1 MSEQE
6 SSDNTAVDTVRQNY
20 GFGFSWLVLMI
31 ALPPLVYYLWIC
43 VTYYQGELIFP
54 SDTVAWR
61 RFWSYVEP
69 PTWQAA
75 GLYAAWFLGQAA
87 LQVWAPGS
95 TVQGMKLPD
104 GSRLDY
110 RMNGIFSFLFTL
122 AVVFGLVTMGWL
134 DATVL
139 YDQLGPLLSL
149 VNIFTFVFAGFL
161 YFWGLNGEEWERPT
175 GRPFYDYFMGTALN
189 PRIGSLDLKL
199 FCEARPGMIFWLLM
213 NLSMAA
219 KQHELHGTVTVP
231 MLLVVG
237 FQSFYLI
244 DYFIH
249 EEAVLTTWDIKHEKF
264 GWMLCWGD
272 LVWLPFT
279 YTLQAQYL
287 VHHTHDLP
295 AWGIVAIVAL
305 NLAGYAIFRGANI
318 QKHHFRR
325 DPNRSVWGKPAEY
338 IKTAQGSLLLT
349 SGWWGMARHMNYF
362 GDLMIALSWCLP
374 AAFGSPI
381 PYFHIVYFTILLL
394 HREKRDDAMCL
405 AKYGEDWLR
414 YRKKVPWRIVPKIY

>member
-6 SSDNTAVDTVRQNY
+6 SRDNAAVDAVRQKY

-43 VTYYQGELIFP
+43 VTYYQGELVFT
-54 SDTVAWR
+54 SDAAAWR
-61 RFWSYVEP
+61 RFWSHVAP
-69 PTWQAA
+69 PTWHAA

-87 LQVWAPGS
+87 LQVWAPGP

-139 YDQLGPLLSL
+139 YDQLGPLLTV

-161 YFWGLNGEEWERPT
+161 YFWGLNGKQWERPT

-219 KQHELHGTVTVP
+219 KQYELHGTVTVP

-295 AWGIVAIVAL
+295 VWGIIAIVAL

-325 DPNRSVWGKPAEY
+325 DPNRIVWGKPAKY
-338 IKTAQGSLLLT
+338 IKTKQGSLLLT
-349 SGWWGMARHMNYF
+349 SGWWGIARHMNYF

-405 AKYGEDWLR
+405 AKYGEDWLQ

>member
-1 MSEQE
+1 MNDQ
-6 SSDNTAVDTVRQNY
+6 DLRQNIAVDAVRQKY
-20 GFGFSWLVLMI
+20 GFGRSWLVLLI

-43 VTYYQGELIFP
+43 VTYYQGELVFP
-54 SDTVAWR
+54 SNAAAWLQ
-61 RFWSYVEP
+61 FWSNVSP

-75 GLYAAWFLGQAA
+75 GLYVAWFLAQAA
-87 LQVWAPGS
+87 LQFWAPGP
-95 TVQGMKLPD
+95 TVQGMELPD

-110 RMNGIFSFLFTL
+110 RMNGMFSFLFTL
-122 AVVFGLVTMGWL
+122 GVLAGLVALGWL

-139 YDQLGPLLSL
+139 YDQLGPLLTV
-149 VNIFTFVFAGFL
+149 VNIFTFAFAGFL
-161 YFWGLNGEEWERPT
+161 YFWGLKGAIWERPT

-199 FCEARPGMIFWLLM
+199 FCEARPGMVFWMLM

-219 KQHELHGTVTVP
+219 KQYELHGTVTLP

-287 VHHTHDLP
+287 VNHTHDLP
-295 AWGIVAIVAL
+295 VWGIAAIVAL
-305 NLAGYAIFRGANI
+305 NLVGYAIFRGANI

-325 DPNRSVWGKPAEY
+325 DPNRPVWGQPAEY
-338 IKTAQGSLLLT
+338 IKTARGSLLLT
-349 SGWWGMARHMNYF
+349 SGWWGFSRHMNYF

-374 AAFGSPI
+374 AAFGSPL

-394 HREKRDDAMCL
+394 HRERRDDAMCL

-414 YRKKVPWRIVPKIY
+414 YRARVPWRIVPGLY

>member
-1 MSEQE
+1 MDDQ
-6 SSDNTAVDTVRQNY
+6 DLMTTRAVDAVRQKY
-20 GFGFSWLVLMI
+20 GFGLSWLVLMV

-43 VTYYQGELIFP
+43 VTYYQGRLVFP
-54 SDTVAWR
+54 TDTASWQQFFAHV
-61 RFWSYVEP
+61 SP
-69 PTWQAA
+69 PTWEAA
-75 GLYAAWFLGQAA
+75 SLYGAWFLLQAA
-87 LQVWAPGS
+87 LQVWAPGQ
-95 TVQGMKLPD
+95 TVQGMVLPD

-110 RMNGIFSFLFTL
+110 RMNGMFSFLFTL
-122 AVVFGLVTMGWL
+122 GLVAALLALGWL

-139 YDQLGPLLSL
+139 YDQLGPLLGT
-149 VNIFTFVFAGFL
+149 VNIFTFAFAGFL
-161 YFWGLNGEEWERPT
+161 YFWGLRGADWERPT
-175 GRPFYDYFMGTALN
+175 GRPLYDYFMGTALN

-199 FCEARPGMIFWLLM
+199 FCEARPGMIFWMLM

-219 KQHELHGTVTVP
+219 KQYELHGVVSVP

-237 FQSFYLI
+237 FQSAYLI

-287 VHHTHDLP
+287 VNHTHDLP
-295 AWGIVAIVAL
+295 VWGTAAILIL
-305 NLAGYAIFRGANI
+305 NLTGYAIFRGANI

-325 DPNRSVWGKPAEY
+325 DPNRAVWGRPAEY
-338 IKTAQGSLLLT
+338 IKTNRGSLLLT
-349 SGWWGMARHMNYF
+349 SGWWGLARHMNYF
-362 GDLMIALSWCLP
+362 GDLLIALSWCLP
-374 AAFGSPI
+374 AAFGSPL
-381 PYFHIVYFTILLL
+381 PYFHMLYFTILLL
-394 HREKRDDAMCL
+394 HRERRDDAMCL

-414 YRKKVPWRIVPKIY
+414 YRSRVPWRIVPKLY

>member
-1 MSEQE
+1 MNDQ
-6 SSDNTAVDTVRQNY
+6 DLRQNTAVDAVRQKY
-20 GFGFSWLVLMI
+20 GFGISWLVLMV

-43 VTYYQGELIFP
+43 VTYYQGELVFP
-54 SDTVAWR
+54 GDAAAWLK
-61 RFWSYVEP
+61 FWSHASP
-69 PTWQAA
+69 PTWKAA
-75 GLYAAWFLGQAA
+75 GLYGAWFLAQAA
-87 LQVWAPGS
+87 LQVLAPGP
-95 TVQGMKLPD
+95 TVQGMEQPD

-110 RMNGIFSFLFTL
+110 RMNGMFSFLLTL
-122 AVVFGLVTMGWL
+122 GVVAGLVALGWL

-139 YDQLGPLLSL
+139 YDQLGPLLSV
-149 VNIFTFVFAGFL
+149 VNLFTFTFAGFL
-161 YFWGLNGEEWERPT
+161 YFWGLKGADWERPT

-199 FCEARPGMIFWLLM
+199 FCEARPGMVFWMLM

-219 KQHELHGTVTVP
+219 KQYELHGMVTVP

-237 FQSFYLI
+237 FQSIYLI

-287 VHHTHDLP
+287 VNHTHELP
-295 AWGIVAIVAL
+295 AWGIAAIVVL

-318 QKHHFRR
+318 QKHYFRR
-325 DPNRSVWGKPAEY
+325 NPNRPVWGRPAEY
-338 IKTAQGSLLLT
+338 IKTAKGSLLLT
-349 SGWWGMARHMNYF
+349 SGWWGFSRHMNYF

-374 AAFGSPI
+374 AAFGSPL

-394 HREKRDDAMCL
+394 HRERRDDAMCL
-405 AKYGEDWLR
+405 AKYREDWLR
-414 YRKKVPWRIVPKIY
+414 YRARVPWRIVPGFY